1 MKPLVPLLLLF
12 FYVTACLDSA
22 DPPTQV
28 PIIQPPSETDAPT
41 TTVSPRQNP
50 PNSEPTS
57 PTWTTTNS
65 DSYTTILAEKCLP
78 MVIDRER
85 FDNTPTDP
93 FRLLS
98 AHIQNHC
105 LSISIEYLGGCT
117 ASVGELFDAG
127 VLMESHPPV
136 RDLRFVFKLDDSG
149 KSLIRHE
156 FLFDLRAIQMVH
168 DDQRISLLFRDFDLS
183 LMYSY

>member
-28 PIIQPPSETDAPT
+28 PIIQPPSETDSPT

-50 PNSEPTS
+50 TNSEPTS
-57 PTWTTTNS
+57 PTWTTTDS

-85 FDNTPTDP
+85 FDNTPTHP

-117 ASVGELFDAG
+117 AAVGELLDAG
-127 VLMESHPPV
+127 DIMESDPLQ
-136 RDLRFVFKLDDSG
+136 RNLRFVLQLDDSWE
-149 KSLIRHE
+149 SLIRQE
-156 FLFDLRAIQMVH
+156 FLFDIKPTQMV
-168 DDQRISLLFRDFDLS
+168 DDKRIYLRFRDFDLR
-183 LMYSY
+183 LLYSY